1 MSFSN
6 ASQEVK
12 DIATRYINEHHQHL
26 ANVLIVYLF
35 NAKTIKKGGKE
46 LLGEAK
52 LVSGLN
58 AYLATRD
65 LEERPEQLFVITISK
80 SAWDLLEDNLPAREA
95 LIDHEL
101 RHCSRDLED
110 GALSINP
117 HDIEEFFDIVRRHGP
132 WMKDIHTFIEAAKN
146 AKTPMLPFDLGFA
159 REQIAKSQEPD
170 SGEEEGDEQKKA
182 AASTNVRH
190 IRRGRGAKAKEDEQ
204 EQAASAG
211 E

>member
-6 ASQEVK
+6 APEVK
-12 DIATRYINEHHQHL
+12 EIATRYINEHHSHL
-26 ANVLIVYLF
+26 ANVLIIYLF
-35 NAKTIKKGGKE
+35 NAKTIIKKGKE
-46 LLGEAK
+46 QLGEAK

-65 LEERPEQLFVITISK
+65 MEERPEQLFVMTISK
-80 SAWDLLEDNLPAREA
+80 SAWDLLEDNQPAREA

-101 RHCSRDLED
+101 SHMDRDLET

-117 HDIEEFFDIVRRHGP
+117 HDVEEFFDVVRRHGP
-132 WMKDIHTFIEAAKN
+132 WMRDIQNLIDAAKN
-146 AKTPMLPFDLGFA
+146 ARTPMLPFDFNFA
-159 REQIAKSQEPD
+159 REQVAKAREEQDEP
-170 SGEEEGDEQKKA
+170 GEEEQPIA

-190 IRRGRGAKAKEDEQ
+190 IKRGGKGAKAKGDEA
-204 EQAASAG
+204 EQSAAATA

>member
-12 DIATRYINEHHQHL
+12 EIATRYINEHHEHL
-26 ANVLIVYLF
+26 ANVLIIYLF
-35 NAKTIKKGGKE
+35 NAKTIVKKGKE
-46 LLGEAK
+46 KLGEVK
-52 LVSGLN
+52 LVSGMN

-65 LEERPEQLFVITISK
+65 LEEPQEQFFTMIISK
-80 SAWDLLEDNLPAREA
+80 SAWDLLEHEPRAREA

-101 RHCSRDLED
+101 AHCDRDLET
-110 GALSINP
+110 GALSVNP

-132 WMKDIHTFIEAAKN
+132 WARDIQTFIEAAREAKN
-146 AKTPMLPFDLGFA
+146 PMLPFDLRFA
-159 REQIAKSQEPD
+159 REQVAKAQEPD
-170 SGEEEGDEQKKA
+170 EGEELDQA

-190 IRRGRGAKAKEDEQ
+190 IKRGRKGKEEEQ
-204 EQAASAG
+204 VREQAAG